1 MKNKKIKSLFLLFLS
16 VFTLSGCGNKLKT
29 IKVITNNEITAN
41 GEFEEGTSLTSN
53 KITVGS
59 EEYKQ
64 LGERIDLDRFDG
76 LNFAIYDFSL
86 EKDGETINTN
96 NEVTITLPK
105 PFVSENGFDTYHV
118 KKDNNIEKLE
128 TTVEGGNISFTT
140 TSFSPFIITGKAP
153 IVNPTYNF
161 IAYAD
166 TENQGKIIVNKEEK
180 TSYGANLE
188 VGEQVVLNALPNE
201 GYEFIG
207 WYKGSKISGSNER
220 YNDYKDEAYIT
231 FNGEKIEIYARF
243 KPIEY
248 KITYELNGGVLNETP
263 LYTYTVD
270 MYDYVL
276 PIPTKQYYQFDGWKY
291 KDVII
296 NKIAKGTTGDITL
309 IATWTQIEG
318 LMRTIEI
325 TKEAIGE
332 VESGTKTIL
341 TSADYIVKQNNQVI
355 KGEDLKEED
364 GVVTIEYK
372 QKSSSD
378 DTYSKTIPTALGE
391 YEVRVRITQSTT
403 NPFYKEAVSSSKDFS
418 IVERVI
424 KTKFNVLGN
433 YYYDRFK
440 LSADQIVRYVDNG
453 QNILELEDVNGDE
466 QRVIGYQNTTIPIAN
481 ILFEEFKEKYTEI
494 RIGSKDGI
502 AVARLVMYGV
512 KYFSWNEV
520 DENGQYICQHKD
532 YFSVC
537 TQGEA
542 LDVLIKRVAFELLP
556 NVEGYT
562 DSEGKWICEEKSLD
576 VYTFTH
582 FTNDDPNQ
590 KNIGYQVHFDDSR
603 YNNYEDNP
611 VFNQYSYAFNDASY
625 NVENAYYGF
634 EPRDNLKYDVKISGD
649 VEIYNFNLLTHKIT
663 KVEKQSFMTICYQSQ
678 NDTLNYESKYVFVL
692 KKGAKVTVYNGKAF
706 TIENS

>member
-1 MKNKKIKSLFLLFLS
+1 MKNRKIKSLFLLFLS
-16 VFTLSGCGNKLKT
+16 VLSLSGCRNKLKT
-29 IKVITNNEITAN
+29 IKEITNNEITAN

-53 KITVGS
+53 KITEGS

-76 LNFAIYDFSL
+76 LNLAIYDFSL
-86 EKDGETINTN
+86 EKDGKTIDAN

-105 PFVSENGFDTYHV
+105 PFASENGFDTYHV
-118 KKDNNIEKLE
+118 KKDNNIEKLD
-128 TTVEGGNISFTT
+128 TKVEGGNISFTT

-153 IVNPTYNF
+153 IVNPIYNF

-201 GYEFIG
+201 GYEFVG

-220 YNDYKDEAYIT
+220 YNEYKDEAYIT

-263 LYTYTVD
+263 LYTYTVS
-270 MYDYVL
+270 MSDYVL

-296 NKIAKGTTGDITL
+296 NKISKGTTGDITL
-309 IATWTQIEG
+309 IATYTQIEG

-325 TKEAIGE
+325 TKEEIGE
-332 VESGTKTIL
+332 VESGAKTIL
-341 TSADYIVKQNNQVI
+341 TSADYVVKQNNQVI
-355 KGEDLKEED
+355 NGEDLKEED

-391 YEVRVRITQSTT
+391 YEVRVRIAQSTT
-403 NPFYKEAVSSSKDFS
+403 DPFYKEAVSSSKEFS

-433 YYYDRFK
+433 YYYDRYSLK
-440 LSADQIVRYVDNG
+440 ADQIVRYIYNG
-453 QNILELEDVNGDE
+453 QNILELEDVNGEE
-466 QRVIGYQNTTIPIAN
+466 QRVIGYKNTTIPIAN

-520 DENGQYICQHKD
+520 DENGQYICQHND

-542 LDVLIKRVAFELLP
+542 LDVLITQVAFELLP

-562 DSEGKWICEEKSLD
+562 DSDGKWICEEKSLD

-582 FTNDDPNQ
+582 YTNDNPNQ
-590 KNIGYQVHFDDSR
+590 KNIGYQVNFDDSR

-634 EPRDNLKYDVKISGD
+634 EPKDNLKYDVKISGD

-663 KVEKQSFMTICYQSQ
+663 KVEKQNFMTICYQGQ
-678 NDTLNYESKYVFVL
+678 NNLYYVSKYVFVL
-692 KKGAKVTVYNGKAF
+692 KKGAKVTVFNGKAF